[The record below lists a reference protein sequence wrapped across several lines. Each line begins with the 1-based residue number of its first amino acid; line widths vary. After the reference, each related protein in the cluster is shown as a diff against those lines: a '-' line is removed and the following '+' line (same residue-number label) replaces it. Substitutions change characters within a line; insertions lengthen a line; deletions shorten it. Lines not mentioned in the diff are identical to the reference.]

1 MRTKQR
7 KREKDGQRKVLRIG
21 KEYRTALVTTD
32 DNSSVITHT
41 SKVMKLMTLAEHQIE
56 NISVGTLSMMD
67 QGAMQQKIRLT
78 MK

>member
-7 KREKDGQRKVLRIG
+7 KREKDIQRKVLRIG

-32 DNSSVITHT
+32 HNSSVITHT